1 MSSTQIG
8 ANEDLALENVL
19 RQIETEPPESVG
31 ARERN
36 NFDEIAYP
44 YNERLVLFGAG
55 PLGKGILA
63 GLRRAG
69 VEPLSFADNNQK
81 LWGKEVS
88 GLSVISPS
96 EAVRVYGETACFVV
110 TIYQGS
116 RIRRQLSSLGCR
128 RVAPFAPLLW
138 KYADIFIPQCGLELP
153 HRLVE
158 QCGAIRKC
166 HAALGDDFSKREL
179 REQLLWRYWLDYSAL
194 SQGFDACDTYFPM
207 DLLSPSA
214 EDVFVDCGAF
224 DGDTIRSFNYHWGG
238 GFRHA
243 FAFEPDPENRSA
255 LTSNIVTMG
264 LGPRVTIMPYAVG
277 NTNGPVSF
285 TCTSSAA
292 SHVTT
297 GESGVALE
305 CRRLDDIKWSF
316 TPTYIKMDIE
326 SAEPEALAGAAE
338 LLRQH
343 HPVMAVCTY
352 HRSEHLWQIPNL
364 IRSIAPE
371 YNLFLRRYAEECWEG
386 VCYAIPSH
394 RLKRA

>member
-1 MSSTQIG
+1 
-8 ANEDLALENVL
+8 
-19 RQIETEPPESVG
+19 
-31 ARERN
+31 
-36 NFDEIAYP
+36 
-44 YNERLVLFGAG
+44 
-55 PLGKGILA
+55 
-63 GLRRAG
+63 
-69 VEPLSFADNNQK
+69 
-81 LWGKEVS
+81 
-88 GLSVISPS
+88 
-96 EAVRVYGETACFVV
+96 
-110 TIYQGS
+110 
-116 RIRRQLSSLGCR
+116 
-128 RVAPFAPLLW
+128 
-138 KYADIFIPQCGLELP
+138 
-153 HRLVE
+153 
-158 QCGAIRKC
+158 
-166 HAALGDDFSKREL
+166 
-179 REQLLWRYWLDYSAL
+179 
-194 SQGFDACDTYFPM
+194 
-207 DLLSPSA
+207 
-214 EDVFVDCGAF
+214 
-224 DGDTIRSFNYHWGG
+224 
-238 GFRHA
+238 
-243 FAFEPDPENRSA
+243 
-255 LTSNIVTMG
+255 
-264 LGPRVTIMPYAVG
+264 MPYAVG

-338 LLRQH
+338 LLRQY

>member
-1 MSSTQIG
+1 MSSTRITE
-8 ANEDLALENVL
+8 NDLELEGIL
-19 RQIETEPPESVG
+19 RQIETEPPESVR

-36 NFDEIAYP
+36 AFDNIAGP
-44 YNERLVLFGAG
+44 FSQRLVLFGAG

-63 GLRRAG
+63 GLLRAG
-69 VEPLSFADNNQK
+69 IEPLSFADNNQE
-81 LWGKEVS
+81 LWGKHVA
-88 GLSVISPS
+88 GLLVLSPD

-116 RIRRQLSSLGCR
+116 SVRRQLAALGCR
-128 RVAPFAPLLW
+128 KVAPFVPLLW
-138 KYADIFIPQCGLELP
+138 KYADIFIPQCGIELP

-158 QCGAIRKC
+158 QCEAIRNC
-166 HAALGDDFSKREL
+166 HAILADDKSKREL
-179 REQLLWRYWLDYSAL
+179 REQLVWRYWLDYSAL
-194 SQGFDACDTYFPM
+194 SLGLDARDIYFPM
-207 DLLSPSA
+207 DLLSPSD

-224 DGDTIRSFNYHWGG
+224 DGDTIRSFNEHWGG
-238 GFRHA
+238 GFRHT
-243 FAFEPDPENRSA
+243 FTFEPDPVNRAA
-255 LTSNIVTMG
+255 LASKEVTRN
-264 LGPRVTIMPYAVG
+264 LGSRITIMPYAVG

-292 SHVTT
+292 SHLTT
-297 GESGVALE
+297 GDSGVAIE
-305 CRRLDDIKWSF
+305 CRRLDDVIWSL

-326 SAEPEALAGAAE
+326 CAEPEALAGSAE

-343 HPVMAVCTY
+343 RPVLAVCTY

-371 YNLFLRRYAEECWEG
+371 YHLFLRRYAEECWEG